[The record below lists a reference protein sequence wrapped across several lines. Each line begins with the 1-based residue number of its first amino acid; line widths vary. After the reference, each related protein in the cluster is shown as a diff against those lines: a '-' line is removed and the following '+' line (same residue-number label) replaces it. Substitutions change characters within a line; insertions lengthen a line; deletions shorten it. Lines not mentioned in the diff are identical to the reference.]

1 MVNLDLDFVREQFP
15 VFTDTESADWA
26 HLENA
31 GGSYVPNQVISLLN
45 NFFTSSKVQPYWDF
59 GPSIKAGDAMDR
71 ALDLIPATFNAGRD
85 EVHFGPST
93 SQNTYVLAQS
103 LRSSWATGD
112 EIIVT
117 NQDHEANVGAW
128 RRLETSGIKVHEWGV
143 DPETGLL
150 EIGDLEE
157 LVNERTRLLAI
168 THASN
173 LAATIN
179 PIRELTNMIH
189 DVGGIVVTDG
199 VSYAPHAAIDV
210 KELKCDIYLYSTYK
224 TYGPHAGLMYTS
236 PRVLGAGSNQGHFFN
251 ADKPTSRLTP
261 AGPDHAVIA
270 ACAGIIDYYEDI
282 FSHHF
287 GGSGP
292 SSLRERICSVFELF
306 GEHEQTIMT
315 PLVEYVASRSDFR
328 LIGSPSTDRMVRA
341 PTIAFHSHS
350 RPSSEIYSSLINAG
364 VSCGH
369 GNFYAHRL
377 VEAVGLDPN
386 DGVVRL
392 SLVHYNT
399 AEEVAK
405 ALNVLDG
412 IAP

>member
-15 VFTDTESADWA
+15 VFSHAESAGWA

-31 GGSYVPNQVISLLN
+31 GGSYVPKQVISLMN
-45 NFFTSSKVQPYWDF
+45 DFFTLSKVQPYWDF
-59 GPSIKAGDAMDR
+59 GPSVKAGESMDR
-71 ALDLIPATFNAGRD
+71 ALELLPVTFNAERD

-103 LRSSWATGD
+103 LRPGWETGD

-128 RRLETSGIKVHEWGV
+128 RRLEASGIKVNEWKV
-143 DPETGLL
+143 DSESGLL
-150 EIGDLEE
+150 DIGDLEK
-157 LVNERTRLLAI
+157 LVNARTRLLAI

-179 PIRELTNMIH
+179 PIRELAALIH

-199 VSYAPHAAIDV
+199 VSFAPHAAIDV
-210 KELKCDIYLYSTYK
+210 KQLDCDIYLYSTYK
-224 TYGPHAGLMYTS
+224 TYGPHVGLMYTS
-236 PRVLGAGSNQGHFFN
+236 PRVLRAASNQGHFFN
-251 ADKPTSRLTP
+251 SDKPTSRLTP
-261 AGPDHAVIA
+261 AGPDHAAIA

-292 SSLRERICSVFELF
+292 SSLREKICRVFELF

-315 PLVEYVASRSDFR
+315 PLVEYVVSRADFR
-328 LIGSPSTDRMVRA
+328 LIGSPSSDRTVRA

-350 RPSSEIYSSLINAG
+350 RPSREIYSSLIDAG

-377 VEAVGLDPN
+377 VEAVGLDAD

>member
-1 MVNLDLDFVREQFP
+1 MANLDLDFVREQFP
-15 VFTDTESADWA
+15 VFSDAKSAGWA

-31 GGSYVPNQVISLLN
+31 GGSYVPKQVISLLN
-45 NFFTSSKVQPYWDF
+45 DFFTTSKVQPYWDF
-59 GPSIKAGDAMDR
+59 GPSVKAGESMDR
-71 ALDLIPATFNAGRD
+71 ALELLPVTFNAERD

-103 LRSSWATGD
+103 LRPKWETGD

-128 RRLETSGIKVHEWGV
+128 RRLETSGITVKEWQV
-143 DPETGLL
+143 DPGTGLL
-150 EIGDLEE
+150 EMGHLEK
-157 LVNERTRLLAI
+157 LVTGRTRLLAV

-179 PIRELTNMIH
+179 PIRELTNLIH

-210 KELKCDIYLYSTYK
+210 KQLDCDIYLYSTYK
-224 TYGPHAGLMYTS
+224 TYGPHVGLMYTS
-236 PRVLGAGSNQGHFFN
+236 PRVLSAVSHQGHFFN
-251 ADKPTSRLTP
+251 SDKPTYRLTP
-261 AGPDHAVIA
+261 AGPDHAAIA
-270 ACAGIIDYYEDI
+270 ACAGIMDYYEAI
-282 FSHHF
+282 YSHHF
-287 GGSGP
+287 GGSDP
-292 SSLRERICSVFELF
+292 SSLRERICRVFELF

-315 PLVEYVASRSDFR
+315 PLVEYVASRADFR
-328 LIGSPSTDRMVRA
+328 LIGSPSTDRTVRA

-350 RPSSEIYSSLINAG
+350 RPSREIYSSLINAG

-377 VEAVGLDPN
+377 VEALGLDTD